1 MVLGPRPRG
10 SQPRAVSCTWH
21 YQRGQAHRE
30 PAFST
35 DSKWA
40 AFSIGYSEDQADR
53 MRKENKP
60 VENKVGLLNL
70 GNGEQ
75 TVLESIESFAFSP
88 TGRWVAMRR
97 YAPPAAGGGGRGA
110 AAPGGMKAAVCG

>member
-1 MVLGPRPRG
+1 VGGVLDRVLGGPGRSHAQG
-10 SQPRAVSCTWH
+10 E
-21 YQRGQAHRE
+21 QARRE
-30 PAFST
+30 QSGPA
-35 DSKWA
+35 D
-40 AFSIGYSEDQADR
+40 
-53 MRKENKP
+53 
-60 VENKVGLLNL
+60 L